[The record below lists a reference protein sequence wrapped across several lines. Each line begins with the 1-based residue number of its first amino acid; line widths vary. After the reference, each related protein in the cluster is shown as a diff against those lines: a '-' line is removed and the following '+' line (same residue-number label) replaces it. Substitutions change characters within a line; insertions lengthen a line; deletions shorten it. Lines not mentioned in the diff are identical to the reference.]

1 MGRISSETLNQ
12 LIKKIEDTI
21 VLSESVPREVFI
33 ESLQNLSF
41 QIQDFMNSNVI
52 NREEALILLEKIEV
66 INNVLKTKMEETIK
80 ILEDK
85 QKEEKLLQEA
95 KKLLSD
101 II

>member
-1 MGRISSETLNQ
+1 MGRISSESLNQ

-33 ESLQNLSF
+33 ESLQNLSSE
-41 QIQDFMNSNVI
+41 IQEFMNSNVI

>member
-1 MGRISSETLNQ
+1 MGRISSESLNQ

-33 ESLQNLSF
+33 ESLQNLSSE
-41 QIQDFMNSNVI
+41 IQEFMNSNVI
-52 NREEALILLEKIEV
+52 DREEALILLEKIEV

>member
-1 MGRISSETLNQ
+1 MGRISSESLNQ

-33 ESLQNLSF
+33 ESLQNLSSEVQEF
-41 QIQDFMNSNVI
+41 INSNVI
-52 NREEALILLEKIEV
+52 DREEALILLEKIEV

-80 ILEDK
+80 ILKDK

>member
-1 MGRISSETLNQ
+1 MT
-12 LIKKIEDTI
+12 
-21 VLSESVPREVFI
+21 
-33 ESLQNLSF
+33 
-41 QIQDFMNSNVI
+41 
-52 NREEALILLEKIEV
+52 

-85 QKEEKLLQEA
+85 QKAEKLLQEV

>member
-1 MGRISSETLNQ
+1 MGRISSESLNQ

-33 ESLQNLSF
+33 ESIQNLSSE
-41 QIQDFMNSNVI
+41 IQEYMNSNVMD
-52 NREEALILLEKIEV
+52 REEALILLEKIEV

>member
-33 ESLQNLSF
+33 ESLQNLSSE
-41 QIQDFMNSNVI
+41 IQEFMNSNVI
-52 NREEALILLEKIEV
+52 DREEALILLEKIEV

>member
-1 MGRISSETLNQ
+1 LGRISSESLNQ

-21 VLSESVPREVFI
+21 VSSESVRREVFI
-33 ESLQNLSF
+33 ESLQNLSSEVQEF
-41 QIQDFMNSNVI
+41 INSNVI
-52 NREEALILLEKIEV
+52 DREEALILLEKIEV

-80 ILEDK
+80 ILKDK
-85 QKEEKLLQEA
+85 QQEEKLLQEA

>member
-1 MGRISSETLNQ
+1 MGRISSESLNQ

-41 QIQDFMNSNVI
+41 QVQDFMNSNVI

-80 ILEDK
+80 ILKDK
-85 QKEEKLLQEA
+85 QQEEKLLQEA

>member
-41 QIQDFMNSNVI
+41 EVQEFMNSNVI
-52 NREEALILLEKIEV
+52 DREEALILLEKIEV

-80 ILEDK
+80 ILKDK
-85 QKEEKLLQEA
+85 QQEEKLLQEA

>member
-1 MGRISSETLNQ
+1 LGRISSETLNQ

-80 ILEDK
+80 ILKDK
-85 QKEEKLLQEA
+85 QQEEKLLQEA

>member
-80 ILEDK
+80 ILKDK
-85 QKEEKLLQEA
+85 QQEEKLLQEA